1 MKVFVAGA
9 SGAIGMRLVPQLIA
23 AGHEVTAMTRSE
35 QKTGRLRAFG
45 ATAVAADALD
55 RNQVMQAVM
64 RAEPEVMI
72 HQLTGLA
79 DVKSLRNF
87 DREFV
92 LTNRLRT
99 EGTDHLLEGARAA
112 GTRRFIA
119 QSHGNWSYERTGTGL
134 KTEEDPLDPDP
145 PANQVKSLEA
155 IRYLEQGIREA
166 DGIEAIA
173 LRYANFYGPGTGFA
187 LGGDIVSQ
195 VRKRK
200 LPIIGDGGGVWSF
213 VHVDDAAAATIAAI
227 EHGSPGIYNVV
238 DDEPAPVS
246 AWLRALA
253 EAVGAKPPRHVPAWL
268 GRLAAGEV
276 GVSMMT
282 QIRGTSNAKAK
293 RELVWSPRS
302 AATDRASKTASAMSR
317 SRALNRSPCPCEA
330 LDQPPAIPAATP
342 TDRRAIAFAVT
353 CSRPAFAYPP
363 KGRSSEGIP
372 IALAATSM
380 AGCRAE
386 VSARGSVELGPGDAI
401 VHSEMVREI
410 VAITDPTAT
419 VCGFGRRRLAS
430 PLADAN
436 RQGQRE
442 GH

>member
-23 AGHEVTAMTRSE
+23 AGHDVTAMTRSE
-35 QKTGRLRAFG
+35 QKAGRLRALG

-55 RNQVMQAVM
+55 RNEVMHAVM

-72 HQLTGLA
+72 HQLTALA
-79 DVKSLRNF
+79 GVKSLKNF
-87 DREFV
+87 DREFA

-119 QSHGNWSYERTGTGL
+119 QSHGNWTYERTGTRL

-155 IRYLEQGIREA
+155 IRYLEHGVREA
-166 DGIEAIA
+166 DGIEGIA

-187 LGGDIVSQ
+187 LGGDIVTQ
-195 VRKRK
+195 VRKRQ
-200 LPIIGDGGGVWSF
+200 LPIIGNGGGVWSF

-227 EHGSPGIYNVV
+227 EHGTPGVYNVV

-253 EAVGAKPPRHVPAWL
+253 EAVSAKPPRHVPVWL
-268 GRLAAGEV
+268 GRLAAGDV

-293 RELVWSPRS
+293 RELAWSPRYRSYREGFHTGLGDVPVPGVGQDATSHRATRS
-302 AATDRASKTASAMSR
+302 AAS
-317 SRALNRSPCPCEA
+317 
-330 LDQPPAIPAATP
+330 IPATQAINTRSAT
-342 TDRRAIAFAVT
+342 RRQ
-353 CSRPAFAYPP
+353 
-363 KGRSSEGIP
+363 K
-372 IALAATSM
+372 
-380 AGCRAE
+380 
-386 VSARGSVELGPGDAI
+386 
-401 VHSEMVREI
+401 
-410 VAITDPTAT
+410 
-419 VCGFGRRRLAS
+419 
-430 PLADAN
+430 
-436 RQGQRE
+436 
-442 GH
+442 